1 MILALE
7 AFLHDIH
14 VQEAEE
20 AATEAE
26 AERDGG
32 LRLEDERRVVELELL
47 ERVLEVVVVRAL
59 DGIEAAVDHR
69 IHAAVAR
76 QRLRRALFRRR
87 DRVADAHVAHILE

>member
-1 MILALE
+1 MCRRPRKPQRKPKPSAS
-7 AFLHDIH
+7 
-14 VQEAEE
+14 
-20 AATEAE
+20 
-26 AERDGG
+26 RG